1 MKFNAK
7 SFVYALVV
15 CAFVI
20 LAKNIYS
27 CKLSSQIDKGIYRVA
42 KLGQVEGLYIGS
54 SMFRQGIDIR
64 EAVRKSENI
73 FMLAYNGLDPA
84 NEKLILEYLINSG
97 LVIKNLYVD
106 MYAYSA
112 SGEPW
117 LAETRMLF
125 DAPLS
130 LKIAVWKLIMS
141 NTQANFFTA
150 SYELFIS
157 SGNDMIIFWPLY
169 KFLVSDRYYK
179 GGAAKGSYSSGT
191 TAEALRKNNVPD
203 KGSSKMNDTQ
213 KKSVREIIKMCHEN
227 NINIIFIETPKF
239 IDVVRSEI
247 YKSIMTEYFELLK
260 SEGVKFIMSQETLNA
275 LNLNNIHGYIFQHD
289 DAYMFGDYVHLSGEG
304 SRIFTRLLQD
314 MI

>member
-7 SFVYALVV
+7 SFVYALIV

-27 CKLSSQIDKGIYRVA
+27 CELSSQIDKGIYRAA

-97 LVIKNLYVD
+97 LVVKNLYVD

-141 NTQANFFTA
+141 NTRANFFTV

-157 SGNDMIIFWPLY
+157 SGNDMFIFWPLY

-239 IDVVRSEI
+239 IDVVRSKI
-247 YKSIMTEYFELLK
+247 YKSIMTEYLELLK
-260 SEGVKFIMSQETLNA
+260 SEDVKFIMSQETLNT
-275 LNLNNIHGYIFQHD
+275 LNLNNIHGYIFPHD

-304 SRIFTRLLQD
+304 CRIFTRLLQD